1 MISPG
6 PAPAIFV
13 EADLGPAVGAGPVLI
28 APGPGADAGRWQA
41 PGHCEATAYLP
52 PPPGPITNAKHAG
65 DPAVSILIER
75 ADGVR
80 PSGSALIAPPTPSQL
95 GSGRAARLGGGR
107 RRHHGPRQ
115 PGRAGA
121 VLTVRL
127 PVATED
133 HLSGRAVADPR
144 QVRAAGGMRPSP
156 GLRRRRRWHSAT
168 LPVSARASLPAPR
181 FAAFS
186 SLLPAGLDAF
196 VPAGMEAI
204 VSSQP

>member
-1 MISPG
+1 VISPG

-80 PSGSALIAPPTPSQL
+80 TVRVRADSAADAI
-95 GSGRAARLGGGR
+95 AARIW
-107 RRHHGPRQ
+107 
-115 PGRAGA
+115 
-121 VLTVRL
+121 
-127 PVATED
+127 
-133 HLSGRAVADPR
+133 SGCPTRW
-144 QVRAAGGMRPSP
+144 RP
-156 GLRRRRRWHSAT
+156 
-168 LPVSARASLPAPR
+168 
-181 FAAFS
+181 
-186 SLLPAGLDAF
+186 
-196 VPAGMEAI
+196 
-204 VSSQP
+204 